1 MENKRDILTNLFLEA
16 GISLSEKQADLFL
29 CYAALL
35 EEWNQKMNL
44 TAITAF
50 EEVMQKHFIDSVYP
64 FVLSEVNPVQT
75 LLDMG
80 SGAGFPGIP
89 LKILFPE
96 LKITLADALNKR
108 IIFLKEVISRLELTK
123 IEAIHTRAED
133 LGKKSQFREQFD
145 IVTARAVAPL
155 NILAEYCLPFVRIGG
170 VFLAYKSEKV
180 EEELKTAQNALKAL
194 GAEEQKP
201 YYYCL
206 PGTET
211 GRSLL
216 VYRKTQKT
224 PLSYPRKAGTIT
236 KKPL

>member
-1 MENKRDILTNLFLEA
+1 MDNKRDILTDLFSEA
-16 GISLSEKQADLFL
+16 GISLSEKQVDLFL

-50 EEVMQKHFIDSVYP
+50 EEVVQKHFIDSVYP
-64 FVLSEVNPVQT
+64 FVLSEVNPAQT

-108 IIFLKEVISRLELTK
+108 ITFLKEVVSRLELPN
-123 IEAIHTRAED
+123 IEVIHTRAED
-133 LGKKSQFREQFD
+133 LGKNSQFRDQFD

-180 EEELKTAQNALKAL
+180 EEELKTAQNALKTL
-194 GAEEQKP
+194 GAEEEKP
-201 YYYCL
+201 YYYNL

-216 VYRKTQKT
+216 VYRKTGIT